1 MLLALDDAFI
11 KHPVLIDF
19 QKRNEVRFDY
29 IETILQIFN
38 RIHKVVPEDPSIL
51 NIVEEEFLDYQALSN
66 RNIPDNIWE
75 SAKLF
80 DNGHQMDVTW
90 SNLKPKLPFLK

>member
-75 SAKLF
+75 SGKLF